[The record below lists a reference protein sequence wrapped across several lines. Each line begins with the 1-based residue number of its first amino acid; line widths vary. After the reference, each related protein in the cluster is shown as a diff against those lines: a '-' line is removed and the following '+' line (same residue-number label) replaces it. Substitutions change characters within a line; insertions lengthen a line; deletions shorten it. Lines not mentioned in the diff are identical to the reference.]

1 MAEELIATFPKLPEG
16 YWWKKEL
23 TQNFR
28 GIRSRSGANEAGDG
42 RCLFAIHYVGEGN
55 VDDKVHTHGWVV
67 FKGISRGGML
77 VQGLT
82 AQEAVNF
89 AYALFILGDHD
100 G

>member
-42 RCLFAIHYVGEGN
+42 RVIYAIHYEAEGN
-55 VDDKVHTHGWVV
+55 VDCKVHTHGWAV
-67 FKGISRGGML
+67 FKHTSRHEML
-77 VQGLT
+77 AQGLT

-89 AYALFILGDHD
+89 AYATFILGEQSE
-100 G
+100 